1 MMVARWVGTIG
12 VVLLHLKG
20 FLLNMR
26 TSPFEAALIVFTAAA
41 TLPHHL
47 P

>member
-1 MMVARWVGTIG
+1 MMIARWVGTSG
-12 VVLLHLKG
+12 AVLLNLKE